1 MFLSPI
7 PRSSSDATLFYNQT
21 QAQESGLERE
31 VEYTTVLE
39 IISDST
45 PNIENGEKG
54 KKKFGSRE
62 QRWCAVKVKDD
73 GSGLIHAFQMEE
85 KKAGLA
91 AQFREVG
98 SVAKIYGFGGRR
110 V

>member
-1 MFLSPI
+1 M
-7 PRSSSDATLFYNQT
+7 
-21 QAQESGLERE
+21 
-31 VEYTTVLE
+31 EYTTVLE

-62 QRWCAVKVKDD
+62 QHWCAVKVNDE
-73 GSGLIHAFQMEE
+73 GSGLIQAFQREE
-85 KKAGLA
+85 KKKGGLA

-110 V
+110 A